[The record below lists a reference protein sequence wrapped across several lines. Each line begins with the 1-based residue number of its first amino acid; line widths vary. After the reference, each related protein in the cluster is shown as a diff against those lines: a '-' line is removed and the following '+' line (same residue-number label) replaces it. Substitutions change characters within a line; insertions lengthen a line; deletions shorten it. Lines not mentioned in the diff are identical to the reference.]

1 MLIVVV
7 CSDGAGSACWART
20 KDHRAHASVPEGGDG
35 RFGGQPLV
43 RAPSSVVPAGVPS
56 RGVAPP
62 MLYSLWWRQCS
73 LGQQGCVQA
82 QRATLALPCRAVAK
96 LTVNPLSFAS
106 FLEHARDLRV
116 NILRRKRVRHPGTQV
131 FVGKNLKKPL
141 THTHTHE
148 TTLVHSQKQAGP
160 DLKDKHL
167 NLLIIS

>member
-20 KDHRAHASVPEGGDG
+20 KDHRSHASVPEGGDG

-56 RGVAPP
+56 RGAAPP
-62 MLYSLWWRQCS
+62 MPYSLWWRRCS

-82 QRATLALPCRAVAK
+82 QRATLALPCRDVAK
-96 LTVNPLSFAS
+96 LTVNPLSAS

-116 NILRRKRVRHPGTQV
+116 NILRRKRVRHPGIQV

-141 THTHTHE
+141 THTHTWDYTSTLSE
-148 TTLVHSQKQAGP
+148 TGRTWPKG
-160 DLKDKHL
+160 
-167 NLLIIS
+167 